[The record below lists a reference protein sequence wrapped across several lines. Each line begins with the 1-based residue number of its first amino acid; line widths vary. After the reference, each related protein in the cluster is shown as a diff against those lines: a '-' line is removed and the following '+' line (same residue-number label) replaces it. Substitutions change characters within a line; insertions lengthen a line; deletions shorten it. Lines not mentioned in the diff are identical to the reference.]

1 MRLHRRHFLT
11 VCVQL
16 NSVEKYDVSWNNNMS
31 LEIFGSVVQRKRDAN
46 VSVLQKYDPITIL
59 TFSFLVTLILHFD
72 LQLLLAHQNS

>member
-1 MRLHRRHFLT
+1 
-11 VCVQL
+11 
-16 NSVEKYDVSWNNNMS
+16 MS